1 MLTQNVPDAHNMVM
15 MHDPTCAHKHLLS
28 VKQFDRTHISR
39 LFQLAHGLEHAEL
52 DVTFSHKCVSTNLFY
67 EPSTRTSSSFASAMY
82 KLGGS
87 VINIQ
92 DVSFSSVSK
101 GETLEDTIQ
110 VMSGYSDVIVLRH
123 SEQGACAR
131 AARVS
136 PVPIINAGDGVGEH
150 PTQALLDL
158 YTIHK
163 RFDLNKPLSV
173 ALVGDLKHGRTV
185 HSLLQL
191 LRLYDVQVH
200 LVSPEGFEMPS
211 HLMHASD
218 RLHRDLWGCLQE
230 VDVIYMT
237 RVQWER
243 LGDHVPRD
251 MTYGI
256 GLEHM
261 QLAKQ
266 RMILMHPLPRL
277 RELPTLLDAD
287 PRSVYFEQTRNG
299 LWIRQAIFVNLFG
312 RDPLC
317 WAPYTK

>member
-1 MLTQNVPDAHNMVM
+1 MVGVSLGEHGLM
-15 MHDPTCAHKHLLS
+15 NKHLIS
-28 VKQFDRTHISR
+28 VNQFDREGLTR
-39 LFQLAHGLEHAEL
+39 LFDLAHRLEHTQL

-87 VINIQ
+87 VISIN

-123 SEQGACAR
+123 SEQGAATR
-131 AARVS
+131 AAKVS
-136 PVPIINAGDGVGEH
+136 SVPIINAGDGVGEH

-163 RFDLNKPLSV
+163 HFDLNKPLHV

-191 LRLYDVQVH
+191 LRLYDVHVH
-200 LVSPEGFEMPS
+200 LVSPEGFEMPA
-211 HLMHASD
+211 HLVQLQD

-243 LGDHVPRD
+243 LGNHKPQN
-251 MTYGI
+251 TAYGI
-256 GLEHM
+256 TLEQMH
-261 QLAKQ
+261 LAKPS
-266 RMILMHPLPRL
+266 MILMHPLPRL
-277 RELPTLLDAD
+277 SELPTLLDAD

-312 RDPLC
+312 REPLC
-317 WAPYTK
+317 WSPHPK

>member
-1 MLTQNVPDAHNMVM
+1 MTKSIIHKVNPHLISVNQFDKVGLARLFAIAYDLEHAH
-15 MHDPTCAHKHLLS
+15 LS
-28 VKQFDRTHISR
+28 VKFDHT
-39 LFQLAHGLEHAEL
+39 
-52 DVTFSHKCVSTNLFY
+52 CVSTNLFY

-87 VINIQ
+87 VININ

-123 SEQGACAR
+123 SEQGAAAR

-163 RFDLNKPLSV
+163 RFDLSKPLNV

-200 LVSPEGFEMPS
+200 LVAPEGFEMPVN
-211 HLMHASD
+211 LMHARD

-243 LGDHVPRD
+243 LGDHVPPD
-251 MTYGI
+251 MSYGI
-256 GLEHM
+256 TLEHM
-261 QLAKQ
+261 QMAKQ
-266 RMILMHPLPRL
+266 NMILMHPLPRL
-277 RELPTLLDAD
+277 TELPTLLDAD

-312 RDPLC
+312 GDPVC
-317 WAPYTK
+317 WAPYSK

>member
-1 MLTQNVPDAHNMVM
+1 MNS
-15 MHDPTCAHKHLLS
+15 HLIS
-28 VKQFDRTHISR
+28 VNQFDQTGLTR
-39 LFQLAHGLEHAEL
+39 LFDLAHRLEQKEL
-52 DVTFSHKCVSTNLFY
+52 DVTFSHACVSTNLFY

-87 VINIQ
+87 VISIN

-123 SEQGACAR
+123 SEQGASAR
-131 AARVS
+131 AAKVS
-136 PVPIINAGDGVGEH
+136 SVPIINAGDGVGEH

-163 RFDLNKPLSV
+163 HFNLTKPLHV

-191 LRLYDVQVH
+191 LRLYDVHVH
-200 LVSPEGFEMPS
+200 LVSPEGFEMPAYLVQPDDELHT
-211 HLMHASD
+211 HLWTCMPH
-218 RLHRDLWGCLQE
+218 
-230 VDVIYMT
+230 VDVVYMT
-237 RVQWER
+237 RVQKER
-243 LGDHVPRD
+243 ITDTHLLNQVGDYKLTPAL
-251 MTYGI
+251 M
-256 GLEHM
+256 HM
-261 QLAKQ
+261 AKQ
-266 RMILMHPLPRL
+266 HMIVMHPLPRVDEIDV
-277 RELPTLLDAD
+277 RVDQD
-287 PRSVYFEQTRNG
+287 PRAKYFEQSTNG

-317 WAPYTK
+317 WAPHSK